1 MPSLLPEGTASTR
14 KRVSIVPLSPLVLF
28 GLRDLLVTPFNYTAW
43 GYRDC
48 QRDPTNPGFGSAIG
62 PLLLRCLP
70 YHYPENSVYT
80 WYGPPQEILNGIC

>member
-1 MPSLLPEGTASTR
+1 MPSLLLEGIDFTR
-14 KRVSIVPLSPLVLF
+14 MRVSIVPLSLLVLF
-28 GLRDLLVTPFNYTAW
+28 GLINLLVTPFNYTAW

-62 PLLLRCLP
+62 PLLLRGLP

-80 WYGPPQEILNGIC
+80 WYAPPEETLNGVC